1 MSNINVDD
9 AILLSLY
16 EIEKHGSSVGRTVIQ
31 KILYFASKKGCVD
44 IGYTHYYYGPY
55 SREVDNKL
63 NNLVTFGLVTEKK
76 ELLNKKD
83 EKIRYRYALPENVK
97 DYVQNDLLQSEESSK
112 MLEIVDTLYNACNLD
127 YKKISFAAKVDYI
140 MQEYSVSDE
149 NEVSKKAK
157 ELGWEIKHQDY
168 DDAKNM
174 LNAMSEMSA

>member
-16 EIEKHGSSVGRTVIQ
+16 KVEEHKIRIGRTVIQ
-31 KILYFASKKGCVD
+31 KILYFASKKRCVD
-44 IGYTHYYYGPY
+44 VRYTPYYYGPY

-63 NNLVTFGLVTEKK
+63 NNLVTFGLVNEEK
-76 ELLNKKD
+76 ELLNEKD
-83 EKIRYRYALPENVK
+83 EKIRYRYTLPEDVK
-97 DYVQNDLLQSEESSK
+97 NYVKNDLLQSEESTK
-112 MLEIVDTLYNACNLD
+112 MLEIVDTLYDACKLD

-140 MQEYSVSDE
+140 EEYFASDE

-168 DDAKNM
+168 NDAKSM
-174 LNAMSEMSA
+174 LKAMSEMSL